1 MPKKGECM
9 NLLSKRFGRWT
20 VVSKSEPRIDKNGCA
35 INRWLC
41 KCDCGNEKI
50 VLQASLISG
59 RSKSCGCLN
68 KDIVSKMWNKH
79 GLSNVGSGLYS
90 VWHGIKYR
98 CYCKSSHD
106 YPNYGGRGITICEE
120 WKNDFKAF
128 HDWAIANGYKE
139 EKTDKGIN
147 ILTIDRIDVN
157 GNYEPSNCRF
167 VTNEVQAKNKRNT
180 IPDDER
186 FRVCPVCGKI
196 YEIHTRKGT
205 NTCSQSCGAKFRAMK
220 LRNTKKM
227 SYCVICGK
235 EFEKRIDHG
244 KEKKYC
250 SRECMG
256 IGKSPFLEYNGEKRR
271 VIEWA
276 SITGIEA
283 SVILTR
289 LKYGWDIEKI
299 LTTPT
304 QIKNRGG
311 KK

>member
-1 MPKKGECM
+1 MPKKGHCM
-9 NLLSKRFGRWT
+9 DLTGRRFTRWT
-20 VVSKSEPRIDKNGCA
+20 VIEKSEPRKDKNECYVG
-35 INRWLC
+35 IWVC
-41 KCDCGNEKI
+41 KCDCGTIKP
-50 VLQASLISG
+50 VLQQSLLSG

-68 KDIVSKMWNKH
+68 KEIASSLNRKH
-79 GLSNVGSGLYS
+79 GLTQKSGRLYGLWQS
-90 VWHGIKYR
+90 IKRR
-98 CYCKSSHD
+98 CYSEKCKD
-106 YPNYGGRGITICEE
+106 YTDYGGRGIKMCDE

-220 LRNTKKM
+220 MRNTKKM
-227 SYCVICGK
+227 SYCFICGK
-235 EFEKRIDHG
+235 QFEKKIHHG
-244 KEKKYC
+244 K
-250 SRECMG
+250 
-256 IGKSPFLEYNGEKRR
+256 
-271 VIEWA
+271 
-276 SITGIEA
+276 
-283 SVILTR
+283 
-289 LKYGWDIEKI
+289 
-299 LTTPT
+299 
-304 QIKNRGG
+304 
-311 KK
+311 

>member
-50 VLQASLISG
+50 VLQQSLISG

-90 VWHGIKYR
+90 VWNGIKYR

-106 YPNYGGRGITICEE
+106 YPNYGGRGIKMCDE
-120 WKNDFKAF
+120 WKSDFKAF

-167 VTNEVQAKNKRNT
+167 VTNEVQAKNKRDT
-180 IPDDER
+180 ITDDER
-186 FRVCPVCGKI
+186 YRICPVCGKSF
-196 YEIHTRKGT
+196 EIKQRSSTKT
-205 NTCSQSCGAKFRAMK
+205 TCSRKCAGV
-220 LRNTKKM
+220 LRTLNNSKDYTKI
-227 SYCVICGK
+227 CPICGK
-235 EFEKRIDHG
+235 SFNAKRGGHFNQAV
-244 KEKKYC
+244 YC
-250 SRECMG
+250 SVKCKN
-256 IGKSPFLEYNGEKRR
+256 ISDSPIWEYNGESLH
-271 VIEWA
+271 VVEWA
-276 SITGIEA
+276 EKIGINA
-283 SVILTR
+283 HCLLHR
-289 LKYGWDIEKI
+289 KDMGWTIEEI
-299 LTTPT
+299 LTTPL
-304 QIKNRGG
+304 RG
-311 KK
+311 KRNVKC

>member
-20 VVSKSEPRIDKNGCA
+20 VVSQSEPRIDKNGCA

-90 VWHGIKYR
+90 VWNGIKYR

-186 FRVCPVCGKI
+186 FRVCPVWKNI
-196 YEIHTRKGT
+196 
-205 NTCSQSCGAKFRAMK
+205 
-220 LRNTKKM
+220 RNTYKK
-227 SYCVICGK
+227 
-235 EFEKRIDHG
+235 RN
-244 KEKKYC
+244 
-250 SRECMG
+250 
-256 IGKSPFLEYNGEKRR
+256 EY
-271 VIEWA
+271 
-276 SITGIEA
+276 
-283 SVILTR
+283 L
-289 LKYGWDIEKI
+289 
-299 LTTPT
+299 
-304 QIKNRGG
+304 
-311 KK
+311 